1 MVSFGA
7 SPALS
12 SVVRL
17 PNPSYNISSVGLR
30 DMVQEQPVRVER
42 RLSGILAADVAGY
55 SRLMGLDEEAT
66 HTKLSSLMT
75 NAVHP
80 AIAEHGGQ
88 HREEHRRW
96 LLGGVYKRR

>member
-30 DMVQEQPVRVER
+30 DMVQERP
-42 RLSGILAADVAGY
+42 RLLESFH
-55 SRLMGLDEEAT
+55 R
-66 HTKLSSLMT
+66 KLQ
-75 NAVHP
+75 
-80 AIAEHGGQ
+80 AE
-88 HREEHRRW
+88 
-96 LLGGVYKRR
+96 LS